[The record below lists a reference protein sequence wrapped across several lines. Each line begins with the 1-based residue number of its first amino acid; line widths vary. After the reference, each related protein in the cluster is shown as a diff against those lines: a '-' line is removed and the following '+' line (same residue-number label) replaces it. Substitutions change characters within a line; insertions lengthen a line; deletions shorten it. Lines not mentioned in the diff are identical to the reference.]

1 MRLMQI
7 GLAIN
12 LLLTLVC
19 VVTLLAG
26 GWRPGLV
33 GPTVLFAL
41 FAYFCWRRLRDLQRG
56 PV

>member
-26 GWRPGLV
+26 GWRPGLI